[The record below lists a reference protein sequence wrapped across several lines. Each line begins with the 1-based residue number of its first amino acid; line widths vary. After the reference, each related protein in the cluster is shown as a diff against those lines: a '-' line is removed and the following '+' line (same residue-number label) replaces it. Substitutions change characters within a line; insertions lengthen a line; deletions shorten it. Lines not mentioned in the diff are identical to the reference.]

1 MTVSLSKTKSES
13 LLVTSPSEK
22 LTACFIDLSVPSG
35 DAFVTSNSVLLMLL
49 TGLNFKKLVFLP
61 CKI

>member
-35 DAFVTSNSVLLMLL
+35 DAFATSKCPFNVTHW
-49 TGLNFKKLVFLP
+49 T
-61 CKI
+61 